1 MLAKAQLSEIK
12 FELKSPYVSV
22 SHTSAGRET
31 FECVVYFIICI
42 LRAFKE
48 LADLCREWTWVFAC
62 SESLRKIH
70 PCCWE
75 LQRTHAQ

>member
-48 LADLCREWTWVFAC
+48 LADLCRE
-62 SESLRKIH
+62 
-70 PCCWE
+70 
-75 LQRTHAQ
+75 